1 MNFQSRWFS
10 SSEYLFSVLF
20 NCSSCWANQLHRAV
34 GAFTSAELC
43 FPVLLLYLERYHSHL
58 CISVEHFSGFFSSL
72 ALGPI
77 FLLSPLFLLFFSASF
92 RFIAQY
98 GVKGPRSR
106 SDSTALV
113 GLLVGGFL
121 CCSLSCSD
129 GFGFSC
135 FLLFLRLVNRDML
148 LYVDDFS
155 GSLLCIGLSFLL
167 NRVLSLFI

>member
-1 MNFQSRWFS
+1 MLFLFLLGQPTASGCWSIYQCGVVFS
-10 SSEYLFSVLF
+10 GSI
-20 NCSSCWANQLHRAV
+20 
-34 GAFTSAELC
+34 
-43 FPVLLLYLERYHSHL
+43 LLYLERYYSHL
-58 CISVEHFSGFFSSL
+58 CISVEHFSGFSSL

-77 FLLSPLFLLFFSASF
+77 FLSPLFSLFFSASF
-92 RFIAQY
+92 DSLHSM
-98 GVKGPRSR
+98 VSKGPRSR

-135 FLLFLRLVNRDML
+135 FLLFRLVNRDML

-167 NRVLSLFI
+167 NRVLFLYS

>member
-1 MNFQSRWFS
+1 MI
-10 SSEYLFSVLF
+10 LFF
-20 NCSSCWANQLHRAV
+20 RIPFICPFFFFFRSSCWANQLHRAV

-43 FPVLLLYLERYHSHL
+43 FPVLLLYLERYYSHL
-58 CISVEHFSGFFSSL
+58 CISVEHFSGFSSL

-77 FLLSPLFLLFFSASF
+77 FLSPLFSLFFF
-92 RFIAQY
+92 GFVRFIAQY

-135 FLLFLRLVNRDML
+135 FPLFRLVNRDML

-155 GSLLCIGLSFLL
+155 GSLLCIGLSFLIKGFCFYL
-167 NRVLSLFI
+167 YS